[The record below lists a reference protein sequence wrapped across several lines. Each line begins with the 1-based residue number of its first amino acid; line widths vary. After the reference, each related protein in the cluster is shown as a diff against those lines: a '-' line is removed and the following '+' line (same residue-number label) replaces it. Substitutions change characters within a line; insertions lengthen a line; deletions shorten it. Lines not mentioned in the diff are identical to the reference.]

1 MFLVSRASWEESHLD
16 EDVFFGVDGTVVG
29 TGTTVEVVTCTGKIV
44 GTVHVIASPVA
55 KVDGEVHESDNKSSS
70 VPVNSCKAH
79 VSCMVQLSRDQLSIL
94 PVISRATQEVTTTSP
109 LREKWVHTVVLEN
122 FSTSNKS
129 DWAAFGL
136 IKR

>member
-1 MFLVSRASWEESHLD
+1 MVSRASWEESPLD

-29 TGTTVEVVTCTGKIV
+29 TGTTVEVATCTCKTV
-44 GTVHVIASPVA
+44 GAVHVIASPVA
-55 KVDGEVHESDNKSSS
+55 KVDGSVHESDNKSSS
-70 VPVNSCKAH
+70 VPVSSCKAQ
-79 VSCMVQLSRDQLSIL
+79 VSCMVQLSRDQLSIIG
-94 PVISRATQEVTTTSP
+94 VTSRATQEVTSISP

-122 FSTSNKS
+122 FSRSNKS